1 MSEELLED
9 VVTKNDLIFG
19 LKEAGIKINDCVMVH
34 TAMKGFGCLLGG
46 SETIVAA
53 LEESIPQ
60 GTIMMPSEVSLNC
73 DPANWEYPPVA
84 SEKLIQR
91 IRDNM
96 PPYNPETSMTEGL
109 GLTPEYFR
117 VQKDVV
123 RSTHPYLPIA
133 IWGKN
138 KDAIAEN
145 QPLDVPY
152 GKGSPLDYLYQ
163 HDGKIIFFNTDYET
177 CTMMHYAESII
188 DRRLEKCS
196 AAISRDESGKTVW
209 TDYWNVNMD
218 SYDDFE
224 EVGMNF
230 EREFF
235 QDFNEIKVGR
245 GFIKVIKAR
254 SLVNFAKNIFLQKDI
269 ESGNSKIGNL

>member
-1 MSEELLED
+1 MSEKLLED

-19 LKEAGIKINDCVMVH
+19 LKEAGIKPNDCAMVH

-46 SETIVAA
+46 SETIVVA

-73 DPANWEYPPVA
+73 DPANWAYPPVA
-84 SEKLIQR
+84 SKKLIQY

-96 PPYNPETSMTEGL
+96 PPYNTETSMTEGL

-138 KDAIAEN
+138 KDVIAKS
-145 QPLDVPY
+145 QPLDMPY
-152 GKGSPLDYLYQ
+152 GKDSPLDYLYQ
-163 HDGKIIFFNTDYET
+163 HDGKIIFLNTDYET

-188 DRRLEKCS
+188 NRKVEKCS
-196 AAISRDESGKTVW
+196 AATSRDKNGKTIW
-209 TDYWNVNMD
+209 TDYWNIDMD

-224 EVGMNF
+224 EIGRNF
-230 EREFF
+230 ERKFP
-235 QDFNEIKVGR
+235 QDFNEIKVGG
-245 GFIKVIKAR
+245 GFIKVIEAS
-254 SLVNFAKNIFLQKDI
+254 SLVDFAKNIFLQKDI
-269 ESGNSKIGNL
+269 ENGNHQYK